1 MSSDPTG
8 TPPRPQRINLW
19 WRFIRRVAEFI
30 VRVVFSWRV
39 DVRHLERVPREGPAI
54 LAWNHHGYFDFVMV
68 AWDVIRRLH
77 RPVRVLAKRE
87 LWNSGATRWIV
98 EGALAIPV
106 DRGHGAVA
114 LRDAEAALAAGDL
127 VMVAPESTISPS
139 FDLLPFK
146 SGAVRLAQL
155 SGAPIIPAIGWGT
168 HRFFTKGHGPHWARR
183 VPVVVE
189 YGEHVHI
196 GPDEDLGRANERL
209 RVAMAELLDRVQR
222 EYADGMP
229 EGAWWVPARL
239 GGGAPAH
246 DDVLARAARPSRE
259 DDTPPAAAAG

>member
-1 MSSDPTG
+1 MSTDPTG
-8 TPPRPQRINLW
+8 TLRPQRINLW

-39 DVRHLERVPREGPAI
+39 DVRHLDRVPADGAAI

-68 AWDVIRRLH
+68 AWDIVRRMR

-87 LWNSGATRWIV
+87 LWESRATRWIV
-98 EGALAIPV
+98 DGALAIPV

-114 LRDAEAALAAGDL
+114 LRDAQQALAAGDL
-127 VMVAPESTISPS
+127 VMVAPEGTISPS

-168 HRFFTKGHGPHWARR
+168 HRFYTKGNGPHLARR

-189 YGEHVHI
+189 YGEHLHVA
-196 GPDEDLGRANERL
+196 PDEDLSLANERL
-209 RVAMAELLDRVQR
+209 RTAMADLLDRVQR
-222 EYADGMP
+222 DYADGTP
-229 EGAWWVPARL
+229 DGAWWVPARL
-239 GGGAPAH
+239 GGGAPPH
-246 DDVLARAARPSRE
+246 DDVLARAERRTR
-259 DDTPPAAAAG
+259 DDDAPPTAKAG